1 MMSGVPMDEST
12 QLNHWI
18 ALMAEL
24 EEAKEKIAKAVY
36 KHYKAGRVADE
47 YCLDSCRRL
56 DDLYKGAVE
65 YQAYLEEDF
74 KAYTENDGGQGSKGG
89 KLAAKASAK
98 AASLFSKLYIKHNVN
113 NFKRN
118 FRETYLDLGA
128 RVMDAAED
136 GRTVCPAPQVLEW
149 CRYAAKVKREGDMRW
164 EEITI
169 LHREQVKG
177 NAFLATLKQF
187 FANFSSFARMNG
199 APWMKK
205 AMGANDKVVA
215 QLRQQYKDKMANR
228 AAEKK

>member
-1 MMSGVPMDEST
+1 MDEST

-47 YCLDSCRRL
+47 YCLDCCRRL
-56 DDLYKGAVE
+56 DDLYKGAKE
-65 YQAYLEEDF
+65 YESFLQEDF
-74 KAYTENDGGQGSKGG
+74 KPYTESEGIKSG
-89 KLAAKASAK
+89 KLGQVAKAK
-98 AASLFSKLYIKHNVN
+98 AASFFSKLYISHNVS

-118 FRETYLDLGA
+118 FRDTYLDLGG
-128 RVMDAAED
+128 RVMDALED
-136 GRTVCPAPQVLEW
+136 GRNVCPAPQVVEW
-149 CRYAAKVKREGDMRW
+149 CKYAAKVKREGDMRW

-187 FANFSSFARMNG
+187 FTNFSSFARMNG

-205 AMGANDKVVA
+205 MFKGNDKMVA
-215 QLRQQYKDKMANR
+215 QLRQQYKDKMAAK
-228 AAEKK
+228 AAENKS

>member
-1 MMSGVPMDEST
+1 MSGVPMDEST

-47 YCLDSCRRL
+47 YCLDCCRRL
-56 DDLYKGAVE
+56 DDLYKGAKE
-65 YQAYLEEDF
+65 YESFLQEDF
-74 KAYTENDGGQGSKGG
+74 KPYTESEGIKSG
-89 KLAAKASAK
+89 KLGQVAKAK
-98 AASLFSKLYIKHNVN
+98 AASFFSKLYISHNVS

-118 FRETYLDLGA
+118 FRDTYLDLGG
-128 RVMDAAED
+128 RVMDALED
-136 GRTVCPAPQVLEW
+136 GRNVCPAPQVVEW
-149 CRYAAKVKREGDMRW
+149 CKYAAKVKREGDMRW

-187 FANFSSFARMNG
+187 FTNFSSFARMNG

-205 AMGANDKVVA
+205 MFKGNDKMVA
-215 QLRQQYKDKMANR
+215 QLRQQYKDKMAAK
-228 AAEKK
+228 AAENKS

>member
-1 MMSGVPMDEST
+1 MDEST

-56 DDLYKGAVE
+56 DDLYKGAKE
-65 YQAYLEEDF
+65 YESFLQEDF
-74 KAYTENDGGQGSKGG
+74 KPYTESEGAKSG
-89 KLAAKASAK
+89 KLGQVAKAK
-98 AASLFSKLYIKHNVN
+98 AASFFSKLYIRHNVS

-118 FRETYLDLGA
+118 FRDTYLDLGG
-128 RVMDAAED
+128 RVMDALED
-136 GRTVCPAPQVLEW
+136 GRTVCPAPQVVEW
-149 CRYAAKVKREGDMRW
+149 CKYAAKVKREGDMRW

-187 FANFSSFARMNG
+187 FTNFSSFARMNG

-205 AMGANDKVVA
+205 MFKGNDKMVA
-215 QLRQQYKDKMANR
+215 QLRQQYKDKMAAK
-228 AAEKK
+228 AAENKI